1 MWRIRDQRSRPF
13 YPRLG
18 LVKATCR
25 RLVLGS
31 VIGSLAVMGSLAG
44 VAQAADNPSP
54 PVPNPI
60 QTPSVPV
67 PVPVPLPGGG

>member
-1 MWRIRDQRSRPF
+1 MRS
-13 YPRLG
+13 LT
-18 LVKATCR
+18 ATCR

-44 VAQAADNPSP
+44 VAHAADKPAP

-60 QTPSVPV
+60 QNPSVPV

>member
-1 MWRIRDQRSRPF
+1 MRS
-13 YPRLG
+13 LTT
-18 LVKATCR
+18 TCR

-44 VAQAADNPSP
+44 AAHADPAKP
-54 PVPNPI
+54 GPVPNPI
-60 QTPSVPV
+60 QNPAVPV

>member
-1 MWRIRDQRSRPF
+1 MRS
-13 YPRLG
+13 LT
-18 LVKATCR
+18 ATCR

-31 VIGSLAVMGSLAG
+31 VIGSLAVMGSVAG

-60 QTPSVPV
+60 QNPSVPV